1 MIYIIKRTLLAE
13 GVIFNTITDKRFK
26 VNQFTAALFTE
37 IKEATLSEHC
47 LVPDLLVDSCE
58 KYPDYRALNRYTEGL
73 YNLSLSASMDFCGSC
88 RATLIRAVNID
99 DRYALDGEK
108 LERATV
114 DLLAECLFRP
124 RLENGAFA
132 LDPFRIAQSQLI
144 DDINAEKNDKSSY
157 AARRGAAVAY
167 RGEPSGLPYYGTLEQ
182 AAAATP
188 QSAYAAYKEMLRT
201 AHVEIFAVGC
211 SDFTETAEIFTKAFS
226 GIERGDIYD
235 IRRTASRLKTEVCE
249 ACENAEMEQAILR
262 MYYKSEGKA
271 ERCATGLACSI
282 LGGLPTSRFF
292 TSIREKQSLCYY
304 CSSSINNINSVLSVS
319 AGVEPKNLELTRR
332 AVTAELERMINDG
345 ITEEE
350 LEQAKQALRQSAGAV
365 YDSVS
370 SITSWY
376 LGALFYDELYSP
388 EELMMKYEQCTAQDV
403 INALRSFKLD
413 TVFVLK
419 PGEEE

>member
-1 MIYIIKRTLLAE
+1 ML
-13 GVIFNTITDKRFK
+13 NTVTDKRFK

-37 IKEATLSEHC
+37 ISEATLSEHC
-47 LVPDLLVDSCE
+47 LVPDILVDSCA
-58 KYPDYRALNRYTEGL
+58 KYPNYSELNRYTEGL
-73 YNLSLSASMDFCGSC
+73 YNLSLSSSMDFCGGC
-88 RATLIRAVNID
+88 RMTTLRAVNID

-132 LDPFRIAQSQLI
+132 EEPFRIAQSQLI
-144 DDINAEKNDKSSY
+144 DDINAEKNDKSAY
-157 AARRGAAVAY
+157 AAKRGAAAAF
-167 RGEPSGLPYYGTLEQ
+167 RGEPDGLPYYGTLEQ

-211 SDFTETAEIFTKAFS
+211 GDFTETAGIFTEAFS
-226 GIERGDIYD
+226 HTERGDIFE
-235 IRRTASRLKTEVCE
+235 IKRSASPLKPEVCE
-249 ACENAEMEQAILR
+249 VTETAEMEQAILR
-262 MYYKSEGKA
+262 MYYKCEGVA
-271 ERCATGLACSI
+271 DRCASGLACSI

-292 TSIREKQSLCYY
+292 SDIREKQSLCYY
-304 CSSSINNINSVLSVS
+304 CSGSINNIKGVITVS
-319 AGVEPKNLELTRR
+319 AGVEPKNLELTRG
-332 AVTAELERMINDG
+332 AVTAELEKMLNDG

-350 LEQAKQALRQSAGAV
+350 LEQAKKALRESVGSV

-376 LGALFYDELYSP
+376 LGRLFDEEFCSP
-388 EELMMKYEQCTAQDV
+388 EELMRKYERCSARDV
-403 INALRSFKLD
+403 ISALRSYRLD

-419 PGEEE
+419 PVEDK